1 MRRSGIHGMVF
12 LMGMVMSSTL
22 AAQTPSM
29 HSQLRTTPAELSFTN
44 DVIPFQDSIAMLPYR
59 NVERSAVSGPSGS
72 GSGVQE
78 VSITR
83 DALPVRGDGIPSAVK
98 RTATTASAKTPIAS
112 VVLPPV
118 NAIPVDHLLPMAP
131 KEAVRSDDQ

>member
-1 MRRSGIHGMVF
+1 
-12 LMGMVMSSTL
+12 
-22 AAQTPSM
+22 
-29 HSQLRTTPAELSFTN
+29 
-44 DVIPFQDSIAMLPYR
+44 MLPYR

>member
-1 MRRSGIHGMVF
+1 MVF

-78 VSITR
+78 VS
-83 DALPVRGDGIPSAVK
+83 LLYV
-98 RTATTASAKTPIAS
+98 TPFPCAG
-112 VVLPPV
+112 
-118 NAIPVDHLLPMAP
+118 MAFHP
-131 KEAVRSDDQ
+131 Q